1 MKQTRKSKILTSV
14 LVPLGL
20 GVFAPISLIAAS
32 CQTESQKDE
41 NKKLKEELIEKEK
54 EIQRIKEENK
64 LPNIDPKNDDDLAL
78 TSKKYKFKNYN
89 REYDIKENEL
99 TAYFKADNAAVP
111 YLDVDEALKV
121 LDGYINP
128 DGYKTFVDTTN
139 NQKIYQTFF
148 RNELSNQVI
157 FNWGKNYIHTTSTS
171 FFYEIQRPQQL
182 TNGAQFLK
190 TDYSSKFEDN
200 KGVLFDLD
208 KYGMDIIFKDGK
220 LLLPFSVFNTLFMS
234 QGFTNLYFNGE
245 TFTNI
250 EAGVNAFGDTEAEP
264 LARIRQNKKN
274 NQSPSKEEREATYK
288 HFLFVMDYFYGL
300 KEHKKIKSFD
310 SYISAEDKEKFLSTN
325 RDDFN
330 QAYVNI
336 FQKQLNE
343 LHTRMNSLSY
353 YEDRWQDKWTE
364 VLKGKD
370 LTGDYSKKFNANRKM
385 LVENFEKAF
394 NKEIKDFNANDYIKY
409 EGNTAFVTL
418 LRFQD
423 GTKDELKQ
431 EDNWK
436 YDTYF
441 LMKYLMKQLETKTEI
456 KNIVLNLAINGG
468 GSVASMVRTLGFM
481 TNKPILNREYD
492 VLNRRADLSKSLVD
506 TKGNDTYG
514 QDAYTKYN
522 WNLLVGINTFSA
534 ANQLTSIVKEM
545 GIANIIGQ
553 RTGGGMSAIM
563 PITLLDGT
571 TVTISSPNN
580 AVFGEKNESIED
592 GIVPDMQLPYDKF
605 YDYKY
610 IDSLLSKKNQ

>member
-1 MKQTRKSKILTSV
+1 
-14 LVPLGL
+14 
-20 GVFAPISLIAAS
+20 
-32 CQTESQKDE
+32 
-41 NKKLKEELIEKEK
+41 
-54 EIQRIKEENK
+54 
-64 LPNIDPKNDDDLAL
+64 
-78 TSKKYKFKNYN
+78 
-89 REYDIKENEL
+89 
-99 TAYFKADNAAVP
+99 
-111 YLDVDEALKV
+111 
-121 LDGYINP
+121 
-128 DGYKTFVDTTN
+128 
-139 NQKIYQTFF
+139 
-148 RNELSNQVI
+148 
-157 FNWGKNYIHTTSTS
+157 
-171 FFYEIQRPQQL
+171 
-182 TNGAQFLK
+182 
-190 TDYSSKFEDN
+190 
-200 KGVLFDLD
+200 
-208 KYGMDIIFKDGK
+208 
-220 LLLPFSVFNTLFMS
+220 
-234 QGFTNLYFNGE
+234 
-245 TFTNI
+245 
-250 EAGVNAFGDTEAEP
+250 
-264 LARIRQNKKN
+264 
-274 NQSPSKEEREATYK
+274 
-288 HFLFVMDYFYGL
+288 
-300 KEHKKIKSFD
+300 
-310 SYISAEDKEKFLSTN
+310 
-325 RDDFN
+325 
-330 QAYVNI
+330 
-336 FQKQLNE
+336 
-343 LHTRMNSLSY
+343 
-353 YEDRWQDKWTE
+353 
-364 VLKGKD
+364 
-370 LTGDYSKKFNANRKM
+370 M